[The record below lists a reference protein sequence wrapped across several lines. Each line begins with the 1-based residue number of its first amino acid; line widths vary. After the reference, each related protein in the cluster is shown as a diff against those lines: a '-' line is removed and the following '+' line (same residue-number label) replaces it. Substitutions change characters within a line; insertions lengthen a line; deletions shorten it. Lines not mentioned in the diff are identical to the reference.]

1 MELENNPQ
9 SLADLAWLNFLAYEN
24 WSAINDP
31 CTSFTDIVAN
41 HLKITER
48 AKERLISNYSVVSTK
63 HFKSG
68 LDAVI
73 FRRTHIEEF
82 IIALDGTD
90 PSLQRSGELMR
101 DIGDV
106 IALLLGRGSRQ
117 VEDYLSYISDLDE
130 HIKKAQLIG
139 IGHSLGGYVQQI
151 GAALAEE
158 TINQAV
164 SFNAP
169 NPWRFSREYKRLGQ
183 REFPQITNVMPRDLA
198 TLIGKPVGR
207 PLPIRSLRAHSIL
220 KIALHFEMGLTS
232 GAS

>member
-1 MELENNPQ
+1 MELENDSR

-31 CTSFTDIVAN
+31 CTSFTDVVAN
-41 HLKITER
+41 HLKITDR
-48 AKERLISNYSVVSTK
+48 AKERLVSNYSVESTK
-63 HFKSG
+63 HFESG

-73 FRRTHIEEF
+73 YRRTNINEF

-130 HIKKAQLIG
+130 HIKEARLIG
-139 IGHSLGGYVQQI
+139 IGHSLGGYVQQV

-158 TINQAV
+158 TVAV
-164 SFNAP
+164 FPRIQKVGSE
-169 NPWRFSREYKRLGQ
+169 RISTDHKRH
-183 REFPQITNVMPRDLA
+183 A
-198 TLIGKPVGR
+198 T
-207 PLPIRSLRAHSIL
+207 
-220 KIALHFEMGLTS
+220 
-232 GAS
+232 